1 MLIYKKIIICVVV
14 ILLLLLL
21 LYYVAQGSA
30 IKYIPIPTNYTFCL
44 PSLTCG
50 KSIEHNKNRLY
61 KQGAACG
68 LGKISSSLCDNVKQ
82 EIVEWKDRANQ
93 SMYGDINNKDKKR
106 YDLFMPL
113 NGATLD
119 VVKEMLLSWK
129 ENGISLYNPN
139 ATIIE
144 VSALIT
150 YPGAIGQRIH
160 VDTSDKIHHKDV
172 LSFGVFLHDVDKNL
186 APLAAR
192 PANTWIPWWYSIT
205 GEKGDVYGWS
215 AIVQHGGGANHS
227 RDTRYVFYI
236 TILYPPLKKVDVGG
250 YSLLPIYNNGIRVK
264 DIV

>member
-1 MLIYKKIIICVVV
+1 MLTYIIVFVV
-14 ILLLLLL
+14 IVVLLIVN
-21 LYYVAQGSA
+21 YVG

-50 KSIEHNKNRLY
+50 KNIEDNKNRLY
-61 KQGAACG
+61 KQGVACG
-68 LGKISSSLCDNVKQ
+68 MGKISSSLCDNVKK
-82 EIVEWKDRANQ
+82 EIVEWKHTANQ

-113 NGATLD
+113 KGATLD
-119 VVKEMLLSWK
+119 VVKDLLLSWK

-160 VDTSDKIHHKDV
+160 VDTSDNIHHKDV
-172 LSFGVFLHDVDKNL
+172 LSFGIFLHDVDKNL
-186 APLAAR
+186 APLAVR
-192 PANTWIPWWYSIT
+192 PDNTWKPWWYSIT

-215 AIVQHGGGANHS
+215 AIVEHGGGANHS
-227 RDTRYVFYI
+227 RDTRYLFYI
-236 TILYPPLKKVDVGG
+236 TILYPPVTHVDVGG
-250 YSLLPIYNNGIRVK
+250 YSLLQQYGDGLKVGS
-264 DIV
+264 IV